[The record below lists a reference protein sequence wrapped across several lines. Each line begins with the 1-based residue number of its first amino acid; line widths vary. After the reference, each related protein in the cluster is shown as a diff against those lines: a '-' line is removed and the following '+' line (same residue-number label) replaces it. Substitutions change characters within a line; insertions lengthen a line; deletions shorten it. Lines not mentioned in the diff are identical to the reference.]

1 MYAGTNLGIDLGVTT
16 KHRACALCADG
27 QKRVMSFDPTPAG
40 LDALLEAVGG
50 PDHVDAVM
58 EPTGLSWVA
67 PSVYLARRGVC
78 VYRADTRKAHG
89 FRKVLSRDVK
99 SDQADAEALAQMLVI
114 APSHVRPLPSFDGP
128 GFVLKRLMKTREG
141 LVDDRSRVV
150 VRIKALL
157 PVYTPTL
164 VPQLAERSLGA
175 VERVLLRDF
184 LDPKATLDVGPAGLH
199 AAVDAAGLDSRA
211 PRAAALIAA
220 WVEGAEHTRALYG
233 GRVPF
238 DFAQRQMRVLLDQ
251 YDGFAPL
258 IEAVEDDIAALYAAL
273 DPDRLYE
280 TVPGVGPVVGASVCA
295 IVGGPEALVRCFP
308 DAAHLVSFA
317 GLDPRK
323 NQSGGSDR
331 EGQHISKSG
340 SRQMRRYL
348 FLAAE
353 TARRRDPEL
362 AAFYA
367 RLVARGKH
375 HTCAVLAVAAK
386 LLRRLYAVCKRA
398 VAGDD
403 GGYVMR
409 DVDGTALT
417 RREAAEVVRRRHPS
431 KAARAL
437 AEREARAAKKAERR
451 AAQKTRQ
458 SDDSSRRSRPLGPVG
473 EYTVGGAARVPSTG
487 VGEAGS
493 VGDSSCG
500 GLRS

>member
-1 MYAGTNLGIDLGVTT
+1 
-16 KHRACALCADG
+16 
-27 QKRVMSFDPTPAG
+27 
-40 LDALLEAVGG
+40 
-50 PDHVDAVM
+50 
-58 EPTGLSWVA
+58 
-67 PSVYLARRGVC
+67 
-78 VYRADTRKAHG
+78 
-89 FRKVLSRDVK
+89 
-99 SDQADAEALAQMLVI
+99 
-114 APSHVRPLPSFDGP
+114 
-128 GFVLKRLMKTREG
+128 
-141 LVDDRSRVV
+141 
-150 VRIKALL
+150 
-157 PVYTPTL
+157 
-164 VPQLAERSLGA
+164 
-175 VERVLLRDF
+175 
-184 LDPKATLDVGPAGLH
+184 
-199 AAVDAAGLDSRA
+199 
-211 PRAAALIAA
+211 
-220 WVEGAEHTRALYG
+220 
-233 GRVPF
+233 
-238 DFAQRQMRVLLDQ
+238 
-251 YDGFAPL
+251 
-258 IEAVEDDIAALYAAL
+258 
-273 DPDRLYE
+273 
-280 TVPGVGPVVGASVCA
+280 
-295 IVGGPEALVRCFP
+295 
-308 DAAHLVSFA
+308 
-317 GLDPRK
+317 
-323 NQSGGSDR
+323 
-331 EGQHISKSG
+331 
-340 SRQMRRYL
+340 MRRYL